1 MAEFIEIDGKQEVVL
16 GMEDFVQLVGKKM
29 GFEAEAYLRNM
40 VAEQKDCMV
49 EVEALEE
56 QVDKMTTHTR
66 NVYGEIRS
74 KLNELSNMIWSENY
88 TTGELGGQVDL
99 IDDIILSEL

>member
-29 GFEAEAYLRNM
+29 GFEAEAYLRNR

-88 TTGELGGQVDL
+88 TTGELGGQVDI

>member
-16 GMEDFVQLVGKKM
+16 GMDDFVKLVGQHM
-29 GFEAEAYLRNM
+29 GFEAETYLKNWLC
-40 VAEQKDCMV
+40 EQKDCKA
-49 EVEALEE
+49 EVEAVED
-56 QVDKMTTHTR
+56 QIDKMTTHTR
-66 NVYGEIRS
+66 NVYGELRS

>member
-16 GMEDFVQLVGKKM
+16 GMDDFVKLVGQHM
-29 GFEAEAYLRNM
+29 GFEAETYLRNWIC
-40 VAEQKDCMV
+40 EQKSNIE
-49 EVEALEE
+49 EVEALED
-56 QVDKMTTHTR
+56 QVDKMTTHTI